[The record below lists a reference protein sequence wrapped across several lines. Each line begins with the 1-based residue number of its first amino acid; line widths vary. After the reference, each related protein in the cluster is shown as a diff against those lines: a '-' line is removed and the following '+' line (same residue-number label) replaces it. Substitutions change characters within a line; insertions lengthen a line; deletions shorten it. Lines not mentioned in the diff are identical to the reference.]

1 MGWPSEIHFLYHED
15 FLLYRPT
22 KGFLCQSRSNSL
34 LRHFANKSS
43 ALVKALDPFQLLPA
57 SEDIHQR
64 GVLKLVDDDV
74 DGGDDGHHVDGD
86 DDGHG
91 NSDNCLVWEK
101 FPQHSVFSLS
111 RGHIVAC
118 ELFLHGLQGLQVLTE
133 N

>member
-22 KGFLCQSRSNSL
+22 KCFLCQSRSNSL

-74 DGGDDGHHVDGD
+74 DDGHHVDGD

-118 ELFLHGLQGLQVLTE
+118 ELFLHGLQGLQVLSE

>member
-1 MGWPSEIHFLYHED
+1 M
-15 FLLYRPT
+15 
-22 KGFLCQSRSNSL
+22 
-34 LRHFANKSS
+34 
-43 ALVKALDPFQLLPA
+43 KALDPFQLLPA

-64 GVLKLVDDDV
+64 GVLKLVEDNVDV
-74 DGGDDGHHVDGD
+74 G